1 MPDEEANTM
10 AGLII
15 HESESI
21 PEIGQEFQF
30 YGVKFKIDRK
40 KNNQI
45 TGIVVSKLPK
55 KKGK

>member
-1 MPDEEANTM
+1 M

-21 PEIGQEFQF
+21 PEIGREFQF

-45 TGIVVSKLPK
+45 TSIVASKIPK